1 MGLFQFHVFSIQ
13 LFTQPAGHF
22 IFSAWHGWT
31 CWVRSGMGFSIGVS
45 HLSFKSRPLWILG
58 FALGYCTYMHVS

>member
-13 LFTQPAGHF
+13 IFTQPAGHF
-22 IFSAWHGWT
+22 IFSAWHVWT

-45 HLSFKSRPLWILG
+45 HLSVSNPDHFG
-58 FALGYCTYMHVS
+58 FQVLHWDTVPMHVS